1 MSMNK
6 AGLSKLDRIIAILLA
21 AVFMAGG
28 ILCGMAGV
36 LKHQWTL
43 LLVGLAS
50 IWWSS
55 VWMRAAYKAHRLDIR
70 ELLWP
75 FRRS

>member
-1 MSMNK
+1 MNK
-6 AGLSKLDRIIAILLA
+6 AGLSKLDRIVAILLA
-21 AVFMAGG
+21 VIFLAAGIIGVVAGAV
-28 ILCGMAGV
+28 
-36 LKHQWTL
+36 KDQWML
-43 LLVGLAS
+43 MLVGLAS

-55 VWMRAAYKAHRLDIR
+55 VWMRVAYRGRRLDSS